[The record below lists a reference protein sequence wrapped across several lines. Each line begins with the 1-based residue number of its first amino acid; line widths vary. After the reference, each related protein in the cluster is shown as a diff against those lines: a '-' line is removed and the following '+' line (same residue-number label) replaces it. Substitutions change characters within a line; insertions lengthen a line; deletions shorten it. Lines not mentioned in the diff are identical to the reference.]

1 MIWLPYT
8 QMQNHLEQIDVKK
21 ARGSKIYLKDGR
33 TLIDG
38 ISSWWSVCHG
48 YSHPHLVKAIQ
59 KQAKKLSHIMLAGF
73 KNDQTYKLG
82 ERLCKFCEMDKI
94 FFSDSGSTAI
104 EVAMKMAWQYFINVK
119 KPSKTKFISFK
130 NSYHGDTTG
139 AMSLADLNSGM
150 HQKFKKLLL
159 KHHNLELPKDT
170 KDLEKFEQFL
180 IKKQDEIAAIFVEP
194 MVQCAGGMR
203 FVDPKI
209 TKKIRSLAKKY
220 DILFIADEC
229 AVGFYRTG
237 KKFGFDHANIKP
249 DILCIGKAL
258 TGGMLTMAATLT
270 TNKIYNSFLSDS
282 LDSALMHGP
291 TFMGNPLAAAA
302 ANASLDIFE
311 KSNYE
316 DKIKDDE
323 KFLKEKLLELKTNS
337 QVVDVRV
344 IGLIGVVEIKGDFNL
359 MLKLRQDCLK
369 YGVFL
374 RPFANCIYL
383 MPPLNIKRKDLETI
397 TMAITKL
404 LQTAKHDSKDN

>member
-8 QMQNHLEQIDVKK
+8 QMKNHLEQLDAKK
-21 ARGSKIYLKDGR
+21 ARGSTIYLKDGR
-33 TLIDG
+33 KLIDG

-82 ERLCKFCEMDKI
+82 ERLCKFSNMDHV

-104 EVAMKMAWQYFINVK
+104 EVAMKMAWQYFINSK
-119 KPSKTKFISFK
+119 QPQKTKFISFK

-150 HQKFKKLLL
+150 HKKFKKLLL
-159 KHHNLELPKDT
+159 KHHNLALPKD
-170 KDLEKFEQFL
+170 KNSLEKFEQFL
-180 IKKQDEIAAIFVEP
+180 IKKHDEIAAIFVEP
-194 MVQCAGGMR
+194 MVQCAGGMT
-203 FVDPKI
+203 FIDPKI
-209 TKKIRSLAKKY
+209 TKKVHQLAKKY
-220 DILFIADEC
+220 NILFIADEC

-237 KKFGFDHANIKP
+237 KKFAIDHAKIKP

-270 TNKIYNSFLSDS
+270 SNKIYNSFLSDS
-282 LDSALMHGP
+282 LDNALMHGP

-311 KSNYE
+311 KANYE
-316 DKIKDDE
+316 KKIIDDE
-323 KFLKEKLLELKTNS
+323 AFIKEQFQPLKKHPN
-337 QVVDVRV
+337 VVDIRV
-344 IGLIGVVEIKGDFNL
+344 IGLIGVIEIKGDFDL
-359 MLKLRQDCLK
+359 MLKLRQESIK

-383 MPPLNIKRKDLETI
+383 MPPLNIKRKDLEKI
-397 TMAITKL
+397 T
-404 LQTAKHDSKDN
+404 TAMKRLIA